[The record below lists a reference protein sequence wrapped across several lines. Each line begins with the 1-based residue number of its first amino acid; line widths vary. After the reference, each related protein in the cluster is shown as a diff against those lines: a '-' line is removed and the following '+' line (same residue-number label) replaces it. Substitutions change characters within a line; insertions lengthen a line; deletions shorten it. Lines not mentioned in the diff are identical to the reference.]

1 MKIKRTEVLHVD
13 EFDNVRVVNMEKQD
27 CDKLGVGNPVLCLKV
42 KGNGAD
48 LSVAEVTTL
57 RDEFTAWL
65 DTGHFTPDDE
75 PEPEEP
81 AP

>member
-1 MKIKRTEVLHVD
+1 MEIKRKETLHLD
-13 EFDNVRVVNMEKQD
+13 TLDNVWVVNRVNKT
-27 CDKLGVGNPVLCLKV
+27 NPVLCLKV
-42 KGNGAD
+42 KSKDGAE